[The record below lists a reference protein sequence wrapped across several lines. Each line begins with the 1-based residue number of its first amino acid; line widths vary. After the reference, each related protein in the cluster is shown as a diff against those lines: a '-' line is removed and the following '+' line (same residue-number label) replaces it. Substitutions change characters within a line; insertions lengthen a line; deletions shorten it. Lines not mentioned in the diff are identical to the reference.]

1 MKPEIC
7 LTFLG
12 TSTSTGV
19 PVIGCRCSICTS
31 EDPKL
36 KRTRSSI
43 HLKTPEYSIL
53 VDTGPDLREQALR
66 ENLTSVDSVLYTH
79 AHLDHVTGFDELRAF
94 CWHRESPLPIYG
106 SPKCLNEIKRIY
118 EWAFLPTNNNRGYVR
133 PEAIETDGPFSLGEL
148 SVTPIEVEHGNID
161 TYGYR
166 FDYPG
171 APSIA
176 YLPDVKTI
184 PEASQELL
192 QGISVLIIDAL
203 HKRDHPTHM
212 NLSEAISTATKLRAK
227 HVYLT
232 HLSHELDVNETLG
245 ELEEPFQFAY
255 DGLKLTFPVVG

>member
-1 MKPEIC
+1 LKPEIC

-19 PVIGCRCSICTS
+19 PVIGCSCSVCTS

-94 CWHRESPLPIYG
+94 CWRRDSPLPIYG
-106 SPKCLNEIKRIY
+106 SAKCLDEIKRIY
-118 EWAFLPTNNNRGYVR
+118 EWAFLPTNTNRGYVR
-133 PEAIETDGPFSLGEL
+133 PDPIEISGPFMLGKL
-148 SVTPIEVEHGNID
+148 KITPIKVEHGNID
-161 TYGYR
+161 THGFR
-166 FDYPG
+166 FDYPE

-184 PEASQELL
+184 PQASQQLL
-192 QGISVLIIDAL
+192 KDISVLIIDAL
-203 HKRDHPTHM
+203 HNREHPTHM
-212 NLSEAISTATKLRAK
+212 NLGESVTMATKLKAK
-227 HVYLT
+227 RVYLT
-232 HLSHELDVNETLG
+232 HLSHELDVNDSVG
-245 ELEEPFQFAY
+245 ELTEEFQFAH
-255 DGLKLTFPVVG
+255 DGLKLTFPVDV